1 MTAQHVWFA
10 GEGML
15 WLCVTLAA
23 YLGARWVQ
31 EKLKGHPAA
40 NPVFIAA
47 APIIALLVFSDVSYA
62 DYSRGGA
69 ILLWLLGP
77 ATVGLAVPLYLNFA
91 EVRSALVP
99 MVVAL
104 VIGSSAAVLSAVL
117 IGYAMG
123 ADIETIRSLAPK
135 SVTTPIAMGIA
146 SEIGGIPALTAA
158 FVIITGGIGA
168 IFGSALF
175 NMVRVRD
182 ERARGFAMGIAAHG
196 MGTARAFQVS
206 WRAGTFSGVAMA
218 LNGIVTAIM
227 LPLLW
232 IAFAH

>member
-31 EKLKGHPAA
+31 EKLNGHPAA

-47 APIIALLVFSDVSYA
+47 APIIALLVFSDVPYT

-218 LNGIVTAIM
+218 LNGIVTAIV